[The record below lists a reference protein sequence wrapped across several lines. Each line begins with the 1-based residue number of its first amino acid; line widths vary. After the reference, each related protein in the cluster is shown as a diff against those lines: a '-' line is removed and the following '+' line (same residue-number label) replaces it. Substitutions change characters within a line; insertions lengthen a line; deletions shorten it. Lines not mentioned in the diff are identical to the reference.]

1 MRVEGQRFRNRGGVG
16 AAKWYFLIAMMK
28 KFELCFPFER
38 REDRYLIP
46 DWLPKEE
53 PVLNWD
59 EAGAV
64 AWEYHYDVLPGNV
77 ISRFIVRTGHL
88 LPRDRLVYWRSGVVL
103 DIDGSKARVKA
114 DSAAGRITVSILGR
128 EPGRHQVLAVIRDH
142 FASIHDTILGVTVE
156 EKVPVRGQ
164 DCKPVDYQY
173 LLKLRE
179 KRSEKFLPEGTKI
192 EADKHV

>member
-1 MRVEGQRFRNRGGVG
+1 MFVQRESRRAAVPQPGGVG

-46 DWLPKEE
+46 DLLPKEE

-128 EPGRHQVLAVIRDH
+128 EPSGIGGDSGPLRFHSRYDPRRHGRRESTGARARLQAGGL
-142 FASIHDTILGVTVE
+142 SISAE
-156 EKVPVRGQ
+156 AAREAERKVSAGGHK
-164 DCKPVDYQY
+164 D
-173 LLKLRE
+173 
-179 KRSEKFLPEGTKI
+179 
-192 EADKHV
+192 